1 MIEIMIEV
9 IEIMIEVIEIMIEVI
24 EIMIGEAESLKKMA
38 GEIMIVIQEATKSE
52 VVTGLRTVSNSSNV
66 PHVINSNNNNFTKKI
81 NSSFTRK
88 TNRSINNN
96 NTIIKIRVVIS
107 LTIKILVNG
116 IIARIFR

>member
-1 MIEIMIEV
+1 M

-24 EIMIGEAESLKKMA
+24 EIMIGEAESLKKMV

-96 NTIIKIRVVIS
+96 NNTIIKIRVVIS